1 MKIEKIVS
9 VSITDTGYDVVMT
22 TETVNTAIAHLDE
35 NWVVQA
41 VSRIENNNGTQE
53 ISGYSVIPQP
63 VREAVAKIKNDSIIC
78 ESLLMNGVWLAA

>member
-9 VSITDTGYDVVMT
+9 VSITDTGYDVMMT
-22 TETVNTAIAHLDE
+22 TETGNTAIAHLDE

-53 ISGYSVIPQP
+53 IGSYSVIPQP
-63 VREAVAKIKNDSIIC
+63 VREAVAKIKNDSIVC
-78 ESLLMNGVWLAA
+78 ESLLMNGVWLAV